1 MSAAWVI
8 VGGGLTG
15 ASLAYELTKRGQSV
29 LLVERDRLL
38 QGATRW
44 SYGGIAYWA
53 GTTPVTRQICQES
66 HDRYRVLMTELEGDL
81 EYRETQL
88 LITIG
93 ADQDPALVCQDY
105 QKFGI
110 PPEMLSPAETQAAEP
125 LLNIGSLSGSLRFPH
140 AHINPLALAQSYTH
154 AFQRLGGQVV
164 YATVTAL
171 LSHPQQKRVIGLH
184 TTEGTIEGDRVI
196 ICAGGLGRS
205 LLTALGIQTPL
216 YFTQAELIETHPTD
230 LRLEGVVLPAAQSR
244 LRLEAKVTDSA
255 FVQAWEAE
263 DFTELAPPALEPGC
277 VQFQDGHLCLG
288 QISRL
293 YPTPRPPVN
302 AGESEALIRGAI
314 RQILPELSSLPG
326 VWHQCVVSFS
336 ADGFP
341 LIGALKP
348 LQNLDLFSGFTSPF
362 ALVPAL
368 ADRFAES
375 LVGQADPLLAD
386 FAPDRGSLATR
397 MPQEPPKD

>member
-1 MSAAWVI
+1 MWASQVSSAAWVI

-15 ASLAYELTKRGQSV
+15 ASLAYELVKRGQSV
-29 LLVERDRLL
+29 LLVERDRVL

-66 HDRYRVLMTELEGDL
+66 HDRYRGLETELDGDI

-88 LITIG
+88 LITIA
-93 ADQDPALVCQDY
+93 ADQDPALVLQDY
-105 QKFGI
+105 QRFAM
-110 PPEMLSPAETQAAEP
+110 PPETLSPQETQIAEP
-125 LLNIGSLSGSLRFPH
+125 LLNIAALNGSLRFPH
-140 AHINPLALAQSYTH
+140 AHVNPTALAQSYTQ

-164 YATVTAL
+164 YTTVTAL
-171 LSHPQQKRVIGLH
+171 LPHPHQQRVMGLH
-184 TTEGTIEGDRVI
+184 TKKGTIEGDRVI

-205 LLTALGIQTPL
+205 LLTDLGIQTPL

-255 FVQAWEAE
+255 LAQVWEAE
-263 DFTELAPPALEPGC
+263 PFTELAPPALEPGC

-293 YPTPRPPVN
+293 YPTPCPPVN
-302 AGESEALIRGAI
+302 PGESEALIRAAI
-314 RQILPELSSLPG
+314 GQILPDLSSLPG
-326 VWHQCVVSFS
+326 VWQQCVVSFS
-336 ADGFP
+336 GDGLP
-341 LIGALKP
+341 LIGALNP
-348 LQNLDLFSGFTSPF
+348 WQNLDLFSGFTSPF

-375 LVGQADPLLAD
+375 LVSQTDSPDSLLAD
-386 FAPDRGSLATR
+386 FAPDR
-397 MPQEPPKD
+397 